1 MGTGRRDGR
10 NVYLAWRSEG
20 WQGLSVGTLMVFKY
34 MKACCENCSEQ
45 MFSLFTEDETKQGMG
60 LPFRL

>member
-1 MGTGRRDGR
+1 MGTERRDGR

-20 WQGLSVGTLMVFKY
+20 WQGLRVGTSMVFKY

-45 MFSLFTEDETKQGMG
+45 MFSLLAKDKTKQGMG